1 MNLLNS
7 VLSSAATTSETTSAT
22 PFMLWGSVIIFLI
35 AYAFIATE
43 KINRVAVV
51 SAGAA
56 AMILLGATGAD
67 EAFYSHA
74 TGIDWNVIF
83 LLLGMMIIVGVIHK
97 TGLFEFL
104 AVKAIRLAKGNPRQ
118 AFIYILILVAFASAL
133 LDNVTTILLAVPMTF
148 LVAKYLKVNAVPFIL
163 GEVFVSNIGGAATL
177 IGDPPNIIIASK
189 ANLDFNAFLVH
200 MAPIVVL
207 VMIVI
212 VPLLVLMFRKQLVNT
227 PADREAVMTLDP
239 ASFITDKKLLI
250 KSLSVLTIVIV
261 AFVMH
266 SVLHLEPSIVAM
278 MGAGLLV
285 LLSNLKPEQFAK
297 DVEWGTLVFFAG
309 LFIMVGAL
317 VNVGALGLVADV
329 IGDAVGGDAALA
341 AGAVVVV
348 SAVVSGIVDNIP
360 YVASMTPV
368 IHQLNDQITTIT
380 NDGLWW
386 ALALGA
392 DFGGNMTIVGAS
404 ANVVAIGLAHAA
416 GHKITFLQFA
426 KYGVPVTLVSTLMAL
441 PYVLIRY
448 F

>member
-1 MNLLNS
+1 MNLLNDLLAS
-7 VLSSAATTSETTSAT
+7 TGSTTESTNAT

-104 AVKAIRLAKGNPRQ
+104 AVKAIQLAKGKPRT
-118 AFIYILILVAFASAL
+118 AFVYILLLVAFASAL

-163 GEVFVSNIGGAATL
+163 AEVFVSNIGGASTL

-189 ANLDFNAFLVH
+189 AGLDFNSFLIH
-200 MAPIVVL
+200 MAPIVL
-207 VMIVI
+207 VVMAVV
-212 VPLLVLMFRKQLVNT
+212 VPMLVLMFRKSLVNS
-227 PADREAVMTLDP
+227 PADRQSVMQLNA
-239 ASFITDKKLLI
+239 ASYITDKGLLI
-250 KSLSVLTIVIV
+250 KSLGVLTVVIA
-261 AFVMH
+261 AFVLH
-266 SVLHLEPSIVAM
+266 SVLHLEPSIIAM

-285 LLSNLKPEQFAK
+285 LISNLKPEQFAK

-317 VNVGALGLVADV
+317 VNVGALGLVADA
-329 IGDAVGGDAALA
+329 IGDWVGDDAALA
-341 AGAVVVV
+341 AGVIVVV
-348 SAVVSGIVDNIP
+348 SAIVSGIVDNIP

-368 IHQLNDQITTIT
+368 INQLNEQISTIS

-426 KYGVPVTLVSTLMAL
+426 KFGIPVTLVSTLIAL

>member
-1 MNLLNS
+1 MNTLFRALT
-7 VLSSAATTSETTSAT
+7 ATAEETTTTFT
-22 PFMLWGSVIIFLI
+22 PFVLWGSVIIFLI

-56 AMILLGATGAD
+56 AMILIGATGAD
-67 EAFYSHA
+67 EAFYSHS

-97 TGLFEFL
+97 TGLFEYL
-104 AVKAIRLAKGNPRQ
+104 AIKAIRLAKGNPRR
-118 AFIYILILVAFASAL
+118 AFIYILLLVAFASAL

-148 LVAKYLKVNAVPFIL
+148 LVAKYLKVNPVPLIL
-163 GEVFVSNIGGAATL
+163 GEVFISNIGGAATL

-189 ANLDFNAFLVH
+189 ADLSFNAFLIH
-200 MAPIVVL
+200 MTPIVLL
-207 VMIVI
+207 VMVVI
-212 VPLLVLMFRKQLVNT
+212 VPLLVYLFRKELVNK
-227 PADREAVMTLDP
+227 PEDRVAIMQLDP
-239 ASFITDKKLLI
+239 ASFITDKVLMI
-250 KSLSVLTIVIV
+250 KSLSVLGVVIL
-261 AFVMH
+261 AFVLH
-266 SVLHLEPSIVAM
+266 SVLHLEPAIIAM
-278 MGAGLLV
+278 MGAGLVV

-309 LFIMVGAL
+309 LFVMVGAL
-317 VNVGALGLVADV
+317 VNVGALKLVADR
-329 IGDAVGGDAALA
+329 IGEFVGGDAALA
-341 AGAVVVV
+341 AGVVVVV
-348 SAVVSGIVDNIP
+348 SSVVSGIVDNIP

-368 IHQLNDQITTIT
+368 IAQLNQQIPGID

-392 DFGGNMTIVGAS
+392 DFGGNLTIVGAS
-404 ANVVAIGLAHAA
+404 ANVVAIGLAAAA
-416 GHKITFLQFA
+416 GHKISFLKFL
-426 KYGVPVTLVSTLMAL
+426 KYGFPVTLVSTAMAL